1 MAAENAVRGV
11 ARDLARA
18 QEDGRMTLR
27 FWLYLTDGRK
37 IPVEAHWDEAALQ
50 DNDMVEVTGAS
61 DAEGT
66 IQATALRKIAA
77 PPKPPEPQPSIR
89 WLMVLL
95 AAVLGR
101 VLSWAITVLPAE
113 LKAKKPLPTTNFW
126 LAMLLSV
133 AVVNLKVKERR
144 GLHSGLAVAGA
155 VVLALI
161 LGMTKC

>member
-1 MAAENAVRGV
+1 MADEKAVRGV
-11 ARDLARA
+11 ARDLVRA
-18 QEDGRMTLR
+18 QEDGRMTLQ

-37 IPVEAHWDEAALQ
+37 IPVEAHWDEALQ

-61 DAEGT
+61 DSQGT

-77 PPKPPEPQPSIR
+77 PPKPPEPKPSIR

-95 AAVLGR
+95 ATVLGR
-101 VLSWAITVLPAE
+101 ILSWAITVLPSE
-113 LKAKKPLPTTNFW
+113 LKAKKPLPTTSFW
-126 LAMLLSV
+126 LAMLLSA

-144 GLHSGLAVAGA
+144 GLHTGLAVAGA

-161 LGMTKC
+161 LEMTKC